1 MHLKFV
7 QTFCHVAHQ
16 STSDSRCSSEMLGV
30 TKLTS
35 YGKFE
40 FDKTEANATTTKNK
54 KKKKKKKK
62 KKTLTFFGE
71 KTPVIVVFSVSSA
84 AWEVPSPFDL

>member
-62 KKTLTFFGE
+62 KTLTFFGE